1 MTTTLST
8 GAQNFNWLLS
18 SFVDNTVGVEQ
29 AIAVSGDGLLMAISS
44 TMERGS
50 ADKLAAI
57 VSGMRSLADGASRI
71 MGRGGLSQI
80 IVEMYRGYLFVA
92 SINGGSALA
101 VTTEKTCELGLVGYE
116 MTLLIERVGA
126 QLTPALVT
134 ELKNSLQ
141 L

>member
-1 MTTTLST
+1 VNTTLST

-18 SFVDNTVGVEQ
+18 SFVDNTVGVEE
-29 AIAVSGDGLLMAISS
+29 AVAVSDDGLLMAISS
-44 TMERGS
+44 NLERGA

-57 VSGMRSLADGASRI
+57 VSGMRSLADGASRL
-71 MGRGGLSQI
+71 MGRGGLCQI

-101 VTTEKTCELGLVGYE
+101 VTTAKNCELGLVGYE
-116 MTLLIERVGA
+116 MTLLIERVGT

-141 L
+141 Q